1 MAGTIERLDRLSGG
15 PCQLSAVPHRPLDM
29 TIRPGRKDSSLHLI
43 LFWSIQKTGIA
54 DAIFYF
60 LFDAVSRSRSPLIL
74 SHLLS
79 IPTDLILAH
88 TSPSTTVTLASG
100 SSKLPNTDVSYHH
113 TVPEQLPNELA
124 VA

>member
-74 SHLLS
+74 SSSFVDPNRPDTRPYL
-79 IPTDLILAH
+79 
-88 TSPSTTVTLASG
+88 TLYNCNPRFG
-100 SSKLPNTDVSYHH
+100 V
-113 TVPEQLPNELA
+113 
-124 VA
+124 